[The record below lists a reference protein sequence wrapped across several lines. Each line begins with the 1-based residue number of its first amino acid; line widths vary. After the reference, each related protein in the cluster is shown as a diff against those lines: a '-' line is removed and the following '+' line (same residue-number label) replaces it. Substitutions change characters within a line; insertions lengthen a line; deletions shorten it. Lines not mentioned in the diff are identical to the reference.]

1 MKANRTHEKSRGRS
15 RPVTEAEKVEL
26 ELVKK
31 LRNSKGFD
39 SVHGYYHA
47 LVFSAMLNTSTM
59 TKGEQRI

>member
-15 RPVTEAEKVEL
+15 RPITEAEKAEL

-31 LRNSKGFD
+31 LRHTKGFD

-47 LVFSAMLNTSTM
+47 LVFSAM
-59 TKGEQRI
+59 KGR